1 MTDPRHNII
10 TDEHHDADDRIEQ
23 EKCMNITGKPAITET
38 IIALETTALE
48 AWHKGDPSPYLDL
61 YSKDFTYFD
70 PAHERR
76 LDGWDR
82 IKEFYE
88 SFRGKIKMDKFEM
101 INPVVQQTDSMAV
114 LTYNLHSASGETLWK
129 ENCTEVYR
137 LEENGEWK
145 IIHSHWSLT
154 KPSGV

>member
-1 MTDPRHNII
+1 MDKLTI
-10 TDEHHDADDRIEQ
+10 A
-23 EKCMNITGKPAITET
+23 EK
-38 IIALETTALE
+38 IIALEAKALD
-48 AWHKGDPSPYLDL
+48 AWHNGNPSPYLDL

-76 LDGWDR
+76 IDGWDK

-88 SFRGKIKMDKFEM
+88 SMRGKVKMDKFEM
-101 INPVVQQTDSMAV
+101 INPVVQSTGTMAV
-114 LTYNLHSASGETLWK
+114 LTYNLHSYSGEMLWK

-137 LEENGEWK
+137 LEENSEWK

-154 KPSGV
+154 KPTI